1 MQFNIEKLLFFDI
14 ETVGQYK
21 DLDELPK
28 EKLKLWLSYYNNFKE
43 RVTDK
48 TKLHKEVEGIDTP
61 TITKHNQE
69 ETYRQ
74 TAAFFPEFGK
84 VACVSLGFV
93 TKDGKTKFESFYGTD
108 EVDIL
113 KKVRDVF
120 NKIDSMDFSLCGQNI
135 KNFDIPFL
143 AKRYVINGLKNPTIF
158 PKYDTKPWEMKVL
171 DTKEVWSF
179 GGKYGLS
186 SLDLICMSLNVD
198 SPKNGDVKGDNVNT
212 NFWIDNHEEIKEYCE
227 KDVKA
232 LIDIIKKFNTLK

>member
-28 EKLKLWLSYYNNFKE
+28 QELKLWESYYDNFKE

-48 TKLHKEVEGIDTP
+48 SKLHSVESHLNKKEV
-61 TITKHNQE
+61 
-69 ETYRQ
+69 YRQ

-93 TKDGKTKFESFYGTD
+93 TKDGKTKFESFYGVD
-108 EVDIL
+108 EIDIL

-143 AKRYVINGLKNPTIF
+143 AKRYVINGLKTPTIF
-158 PKYDTKPWEMKVL
+158 PKHDTKPWEMKVL

-186 SLDLICMSLNVD
+186 SLDLICMSLDVD
-198 SPKNGDVKGDNVNT
+198 SPKNGDVKGDNVNK
-212 NFWIDNHEEIKEYCE
+212 NFWVDNHEEIKEYCE
-227 KDVKA
+227 RDVKA
-232 LIDIIKKFNTLK
+232 LIDIITKFNKLK

>member
-1 MQFNIEKLLFFDI
+1 MQFNIEKLLFFDV
-14 ETVGQYK
+14 ETVSQYR

-28 EKLKLWLSYYNNFKE
+28 QELNLWESYYDNFKE

-48 TKLHKEVEGIDTP
+48 SKLRTPESHLNKKEV
-61 TITKHNQE
+61 
-69 ETYRQ
+69 YRQ

-93 TKDGKTKFESFYGTD
+93 MKGGKTKFESFYGVD
-108 EVDIL
+108 EIEIL
-113 KKVRDVF
+113 KKVREIF
-120 NKIDSMDFSLCGQNI
+120 NKVNSMDFTLCGQNI

-143 AKRYVINGLKNPTIF
+143 AKRYVINGLKPPTIF
-158 PKYDTKPWEMKVL
+158 PGHDTKPWEMKVL

-186 SLDLICMSLNVD
+186 SLDLICMSLNVN

-212 NFWIDNHEEIKEYCE
+212 NFWVDNHEEIKEYCE

-232 LIDIIKKFNTLK
+232 LIDIIVKFNNLK

>member
-14 ETVGQYK
+14 ETVSQYK
-21 DLDELPK
+21 DIDELPK
-28 EKLKLWLSYYNNFKE
+28 QEFKLWWSYYDNFKE

-48 TKLHKEVEGIDTP
+48 SKLSNTDSNFSVEALEKNKKEV
-61 TITKHNQE
+61 
-69 ETYRQ
+69 YRQ

-93 TKDGKTKFESFYGTD
+93 TKGGKTKFESFYGKD

-113 KKVRDVF
+113 KKVRDIF
-120 NKIDSMDFSLCGQNI
+120 NKVDTLDFSLCGQNI

-143 AKRYVINGLKNPTIF
+143 GKRFVINGLRPPNIF
-158 PKYDTKPWEMKVL
+158 PSHDTKPWEMKVL
-171 DTKEVWSF
+171 DTKDVWSF
-179 GGKYGLS
+179 GSKWGLG
-186 SLDLICMSLNVD
+186 SLDLICSSLKID

-212 NFWIDNHEEIKEYCE
+212 NFWVDNHEEIKEYCE

-232 LIDIIKKFNTLK
+232 LIDIIIKFNNLK

>member
-14 ETVGQYK
+14 ETVSQYE
-21 DLDELPK
+21 DLDQLPK
-28 EKLKLWLSYYNNFKE
+28 QELKLWESYYDNFKE

-48 TKLHKEVEGIDTP
+48 SKLSNTEIDFSVETDNKNKKEV
-61 TITKHNQE
+61 
-69 ETYRQ
+69 YRQ

-93 TKDGKTKFESFYGTD
+93 TKGGKTKFESFYGKD
-108 EVDIL
+108 EIDML

-120 NKIDSMDFSLCGQNI
+120 NKVDTLDFSLCGQNI
-135 KNFDIPFL
+135 KGFDIPFL
-143 AKRYVINGLKNPTIF
+143 GKRFVINGLKPPNIF
-158 PKYDTKPWEMKVL
+158 PSHDTKPWEMKVL
-171 DTKEVWSF
+171 DTKDVWSF
-179 GGKYGLS
+179 GSKWGLG
-186 SLDLICMSLNVD
+186 SLDLICSVLKVD

-232 LIDIIKKFNTLK
+232 LIDIITKFNSLK

>member
-14 ETVGQYK
+14 ETVSQYK

-28 EKLKLWLSYYNNFKE
+28 QELKLWLSYYDNFKE

-48 TKLHKEVEGIDTP
+48 SKLSNTEIDFSVETDNKNKKEV
-61 TITKHNQE
+61 
-69 ETYRQ
+69 YRQ

-93 TKDGKTKFESFYGTD
+93 TKGGKTKFESFYGKD
-108 EVDIL
+108 EIDML

-120 NKIDSMDFSLCGQNI
+120 NKVDTLDFSLCGQNI
-135 KNFDIPFL
+135 KGFDIPFL
-143 AKRYVINGLKNPTIF
+143 GKRFVINGLKPPNIF
-158 PKYDTKPWEMKVL
+158 PSHDTKPWEMKVL
-171 DTKEVWSF
+171 DTKDVWSF
-179 GGKYGLS
+179 GSKWGLG
-186 SLDLICMSLNVD
+186 SLDLICSVLKVD

-212 NFWIDNHEEIKEYCE
+212 NFWFDNHEEIKEYCE

-232 LIDIIKKFNTLK
+232 LIDIITKFNSLK